1 MANTKEQQLAI
12 DMDGT
17 NIIVSAG
24 AGSGKT
30 AVLTQRVI
38 RKIMD
43 GVDVDRLLVL
53 TFTNEAASEMKSR
66 IRDAIIK
73 NNLDKQLGLLDAA
86 YITTFDSFA
95 LSLVKKYAYTLN
107 IDKNIGIVD
116 SNIITIYKYKI
127 LDEIMDS
134 KYGEEKFDKL
144 IGDFCLKDD
153 EGLKKKIIELANKM
167 DLAIDRDKFIEEYDT
182 KYLNDKFI
190 EERIQEYLRII
201 RNKIQEI
208 NDTYQ
213 EFMSYI
219 DDALIDKLDN
229 YFKPLFQ
236 GKTYD
241 EYLLFM
247 TMGTI
252 RYTGVSE
259 DGKELRDKLKNLI
272 SDIKHLLRFD
282 CIEEIESSIKD
293 IYDYI
298 HVILDIIRELAGRV
312 DEYKDQNG
320 VYEFNDIAHMAIKI
334 VRDNLDI
341 RKEVQ
346 EYFNEIMV
354 DEYQDTSSIQEEF
367 VSLISNNNVYMVG
380 DVKQSIYRFR
390 NANPYIF
397 QEKYNRYSQNNG
409 GMKIDLLKNFR
420 SRSETL
426 FNINEIFNLIMDD
439 EIGNAEYLKEHN
451 MIYGNTTYDNEDTKA
466 NNYLE
471 IYNYDN
477 ESDLAYTDYEKE
489 LFIVGEDINKKIKDK
504 YQVFDKKTGKLRDIR
519 YSDICIITDRNKYL
533 DKYKKILEYE
543 GIPSVIYMDQV
554 LTNDK
559 VILILKNL
567 ISLVDYVSR
576 GVYDDRFRYMF
587 TSVARSFIFEYSDDK
602 IYQLINNKQIKQDKI
617 IVKCKKINVD
627 KPLVEVVNDIIR
639 EFKIYDKLTNLYN
652 IQEDLVRIS
661 NLIDI
666 ASNLSN
672 LNYGIGEFV
681 KYLDEVN
688 EKGLLVKYSVNT
700 GGQDA
705 VKIMNIHKSKGL
717 EFSLCYFTGM
727 ANKFTIKE
735 LNERILFNDK
745 LGIILPFVKE
755 NDLKDTILKDIYK
768 DDFYKEEVSEKIRL
782 FYVALTRCREK
793 MIIVGSFNKNSN
805 NKYDKLVPV
814 IDRIKY
820 RSFLDILNSISVIDK
835 YMVDK
840 KAHYTH
846 SYDDVRT
853 KDLANFK
860 CDIVLN
866 KREIDVEYNTVDN
879 LHFSKETNKLVSFEQ
894 AKAMD
899 YGTKI
904 HERLEYTDFEQE
916 DDNIVKKIFK
926 YIEKD
931 YQKIYREFEFADTK
945 EGNLYHGIIDLMLEY
960 NDYINIIDYKLK
972 NVNDEKYNVQLKG
985 YKDYIE
991 KISNKKVNIYLYSI
1005 MDDVVKKLED

>member
-1 MANTKEQQLAI
+1 MANTREQQLAI

-53 TFTNEAASEMKSR
+53 TFTNEAAREMKSR

-73 NNLDKQLGLLDAA
+73 NNLNKQLGLLDAA

-153 EGLKKKIIELANKM
+153 ESLKKKIIELADKI
-167 DLAIDRDKFIEEYDT
+167 DLAIDRDKFIDGYSK
-182 KYLNDKFI
+182 KYLNDEFI
-190 EERIQEYLRII
+190 NDRVQEYQKIV

-213 EFMSYI
+213 EFMDYI
-219 DDALIDKLDN
+219 DDTLIDKLDN
-229 YFKPLFQ
+229 YFRPLFH

-241 EYLLFM
+241 EYLPFK
-247 TMGTI
+247 TMSTI
-252 RYTGVSE
+252 RYTGVNDE
-259 DGKELRDKLKNLI
+259 GKELRDKLKGLI
-272 SDIKHLLRFD
+272 TEVKNLLRFD
-282 CIEEIESSIKD
+282 DIEEIRNSIKET
-293 IYDYI
+293 YDYTK
-298 HVILDIIRELAGRV
+298 VILDIIKELSKRI
-312 DEYKDQNG
+312 DEYKDKNG

-334 VRDNLDI
+334 VRDNADI

-367 VSLISNNNVYMVG
+367 VGLISKNNVYMVG

-397 QEKYNRYSQNNG
+397 QEKYNRYSQNDG
-409 GMKIDLLKNFR
+409 GVKIDLLKNFR

-439 EIGNAEYLKEHN
+439 EIGNAEYFKEHN
-451 MIYGNTTYDNEDTKA
+451 MVYGNTAYDLEGTKE

-471 IYNYDN
+471 IYNYDKETN
-477 ESDLAYTDYEKE
+477 IDYADYERE
-489 LFIVGEDINKKIKDK
+489 LFIVSEDINKKIADK
-504 YQVFDKKTGKLRDIR
+504 YQVFDKKAGKLRDIR

-567 ISLVDYVSR
+567 ISLVDYVNR
-576 GVYDDRFRYMF
+576 GVYDDKFRYMF
-587 TSVARSFIFEYSDDK
+587 TSVARSFIFGYTDDE
-602 IYQLINNKQIKQDKI
+602 IYQLISKKQIKQDKI
-617 IVKCKKINVD
+617 IEECKKIDIN

-639 EFKIYDKLTNLYN
+639 EFKIYDRLTNLYN

-666 ASNLSN
+666 ASNLSS
-672 LNYGIGEFV
+672 LNYGIEDFI

-735 LNERILFNDK
+735 LNEKILFNEK

-755 NDLKDTILKDIYK
+755 NELKETILKDIYK
-768 DDFYKEEVSEKIRL
+768 DDFYREEVSEKIRL

-793 MIIVGSFNKNSN
+793 MIIVGSFDKNS
-805 NKYDKLVPV
+805 NKYDKLVPTLE
-814 IDRIKY
+814 RIKY
-820 RSFLDILNSISVIDK
+820 RSFLDILNSVTVIDK

-840 KAHYTH
+840 EANYTH
-846 SYDDVRT
+846 MYDEVRT
-853 KDLANFK
+853 KDLAGFK
-860 CDIVLN
+860 SDMVID
-866 KREIDVEYNTVDN
+866 KREVNIEYNTIDN
-879 LHFSKETNKLVSFEQ
+879 LHFSKETNKLIDIEQ
-894 AKAMD
+894 AKAMR
-899 YGTKI
+899 YGTMV
-904 HERLEYTDFEQE
+904 HEKLEFADFEVGE
-916 DDNIVKKIFK
+916 DKIIQQLFK
-926 YIEKD
+926 YIDKD
-931 YQKIYREFEFADTK
+931 YEKIYREFEFTDMK

-960 NDYINIIDYKLK
+960 KDYINIVDYKLK
-972 NVNDEKYNVQLKG
+972 NVDDEKYNMQLKG

-1005 MDDVVKKLED
+1005 MDEIVKKLED

>member
-53 TFTNEAASEMKSR
+53 TFTNEAAREMKSR

-153 EGLKKKIIELANKM
+153 ESLKKKIIELADKI
-167 DLAIDRDKFIEEYDT
+167 DLAIDRDKFIDGYSK
-182 KYLNDKFI
+182 KYLNDEFI
-190 EERIQEYLRII
+190 NDRVQEYQKIV

-213 EFMSYI
+213 EFMDYI
-219 DDALIDKLDN
+219 DDTLIDKLDN
-229 YFKPLFQ
+229 YFRPLFQ

-241 EYLLFM
+241 EYLPFK
-247 TMGTI
+247 TMSTI
-252 RYTGVSE
+252 RYTGVNE
-259 DGKELRDKLKNLI
+259 EGKELRDKLKGLI
-272 SDIKHLLRFD
+272 TEVKNLLRFD
-282 CIEEIESSIKD
+282 DIEEIRNSIKET
-293 IYDYI
+293 YDYTK
-298 HVILDIIRELAGRV
+298 VILDIIKELSKRI
-312 DEYKDQNG
+312 DEYKDKNG

-334 VRDNLDI
+334 VRDNADI

-367 VSLISNNNVYMVG
+367 VGLISKNNVYMVG

-397 QEKYNRYSQNNG
+397 QEKYNRYSQNDG
-409 GMKIDLLKNFR
+409 GVKIDLLKNFR

-451 MIYGNTTYDNEDTKA
+451 MVYGNTAYDLEDTKE

-471 IYNYDN
+471 IYNYDKETN
-477 ESDLAYTDYEKE
+477 LDYADYERE
-489 LFIVGEDINKKIKDK
+489 LFIVSEDINKKITDK

-567 ISLVDYVSR
+567 ISLVDYVNR
-576 GVYDDRFRYMF
+576 GVYDDKFRYMF
-587 TSVARSFIFEYSDDK
+587 TSVARSFIFEYTDDE
-602 IYQLINNKQIKQDKI
+602 IYQLISKKQIRQDKI
-617 IVKCKKINVD
+617 IEECKKIDIN

-639 EFKIYDKLTNLYN
+639 EFKIYDRLTNLYN

-666 ASNLSN
+666 ASNLSS
-672 LNYGIGEFV
+672 LNYGIEDFI

-735 LNERILFNDK
+735 LNEKILFNEK

-755 NDLKDTILKDIYK
+755 NELKETILKDIYK

-793 MIIVGSFNKNSN
+793 MIIVGSFDKNS
-805 NKYDKLVPV
+805 NKYDKLVPTLE
-814 IDRIKY
+814 RIKY
-820 RSFLDILNSISVIDK
+820 RSFLDILNSVTVIDK

-840 KAHYTH
+840 EANYTH
-846 SYDDVRT
+846 MYDEVKT
-853 KDLANFK
+853 KDLAVFK
-860 CDIVLN
+860 SDMV
-866 KREIDVEYNTVDN
+866 IDKLEVNIEYNTIDN
-879 LHFSKETNKLVSFEQ
+879 LHFSKETNKLIDIEQ
-894 AKAMD
+894 AKAMR
-899 YGTKI
+899 YGTMV
-904 HERLEYTDFEQE
+904 HEKLEFADFEVGE
-916 DDNIVKKIFK
+916 DKTIQQLFK
-926 YIEKD
+926 YIDKD
-931 YQKIYREFEFADTK
+931 YEKIYREFEFTDVK

-960 NDYINIIDYKLK
+960 KDYINIVDYKLK
-972 NVNDEKYNVQLKG
+972 NVDDEKYNMQLKG
-985 YKDYIE
+985 YKDYIQ

-1005 MDDVVKKLED
+1005 MDEIVKKLED

>member
-1 MANTKEQQLAI
+1 MANTREQQLAI

-53 TFTNEAASEMKSR
+53 TFTNEAAREMKSR

-73 NNLDKQLGLLDAA
+73 NNLNKQLGLLDAA

-153 EGLKKKIIELANKM
+153 ESLKKKIIELADKI
-167 DLAIDRDKFIEEYDT
+167 DLAIDRDKFIDGYSK
-182 KYLNDKFI
+182 KYLNDEFI
-190 EERIQEYLRII
+190 NDRVQEYQKIV

-213 EFMSYI
+213 EFMDYI
-219 DDALIDKLDN
+219 DDTLIDKLDN
-229 YFKPLFQ
+229 YFRPLFH

-241 EYLLFM
+241 EYLPFK
-247 TMGTI
+247 TMSTI
-252 RYTGVSE
+252 RYTGVNDE
-259 DGKELRDKLKNLI
+259 GKELRDKLKGLI
-272 SDIKHLLRFD
+272 TEVKNLLRFD
-282 CIEEIESSIKD
+282 DIEEIRNSIKET
-293 IYDYI
+293 YDYTK
-298 HVILDIIRELAGRV
+298 VILDIIKELSKRI
-312 DEYKDQNG
+312 DEYKDKNG

-334 VRDNLDI
+334 VRDNADI

-367 VSLISNNNVYMVG
+367 VGLISKNNVYMVG

-397 QEKYNRYSQNNG
+397 QEKYNRYSQNDG
-409 GMKIDLLKNFR
+409 GVKIDLLKNFR

-439 EIGNAEYLKEHN
+439 EIGNAEYFKEHN
-451 MIYGNTTYDNEDTKA
+451 MVYGNTAYDLEGTKE

-471 IYNYDN
+471 IYNYDKETN
-477 ESDLAYTDYEKE
+477 IDYADYERE
-489 LFIVGEDINKKIKDK
+489 LFIVSEDINKKIADK
-504 YQVFDKKTGKLRDIR
+504 YQVFDKKAGKLRDIR

-567 ISLVDYVSR
+567 ISLVDYVNR
-576 GVYDDRFRYMF
+576 GVYDDKFRYMF
-587 TSVARSFIFEYSDDK
+587 TSVARSFIFGYTDDE
-602 IYQLINNKQIKQDKI
+602 IYQLISKKQIKQDKI
-617 IVKCKKINVD
+617 IEECKKIDIN

-639 EFKIYDKLTNLYN
+639 EFKIYDRLTNLYN

-666 ASNLSN
+666 ASNLSS
-672 LNYGIGEFV
+672 LNYGIEDFI

-735 LNERILFNDK
+735 LNEKILFNEK

-755 NDLKDTILKDIYK
+755 NELKETILKDIYK
-768 DDFYKEEVSEKIRL
+768 DDFYREEVSEKIRL

-793 MIIVGSFNKNSN
+793 MIIVGSFDKNS
-805 NKYDKLVPV
+805 NKYDKLVPTLE
-814 IDRIKY
+814 RIKY
-820 RSFLDILNSISVIDK
+820 RSFLDILNSVTVIDK

-840 KAHYTH
+840 EANYTH
-846 SYDDVRT
+846 MYDEVRT
-853 KDLANFK
+853 KDLAGFK
-860 CDIVLN
+860 SDMVID
-866 KREIDVEYNTVDN
+866 KREVNIEYNTIDN
-879 LHFSKETNKLVSFEQ
+879 LHFSKETNKLIDIEQ
-894 AKAMD
+894 AKAMR
-899 YGTKI
+899 YGTMVHEKLEFANFKVGEDKI
-904 HERLEYTDFEQE
+904 IQQL
-916 DDNIVKKIFK
+916 FK
-926 YIEKD
+926 YIDKD
-931 YQKIYREFEFADTK
+931 YEKIYREFEFTDMK

-960 NDYINIIDYKLK
+960 KDYINIVDYKLK
-972 NVNDEKYNVQLKG
+972 NVDDEKYNMQLKG

-1005 MDDVVKKLED
+1005 MDEMVKKLED

>member
-53 TFTNEAASEMKSR
+53 TFTNEAAREMKSR

-73 NNLDKQLGLLDAA
+73 NNLNKQLGLLDAA

-153 EGLKKKIIELANKM
+153 ENLKKKIIELADKI
-167 DLAIDRDKFIEEYDT
+167 DLAIDRDKFIDGYSK
-182 KYLNDKFI
+182 KYLNDEFI
-190 EERIQEYLRII
+190 NDRVQEYQKIV

-213 EFMSYI
+213 EFMDYI
-219 DDALIDKLDN
+219 DDTLIDKLDN
-229 YFKPLFQ
+229 YFRPLFQ

-241 EYLLFM
+241 EYLPFK
-247 TMGTI
+247 TMSTI
-252 RYTGVSE
+252 RYTGVNE
-259 DGKELRDKLKNLI
+259 EGKELRDKLKGLI
-272 SDIKHLLRFD
+272 TEVKNLLRFD
-282 CIEEIESSIKD
+282 DIEEIRNSIKET
-293 IYDYI
+293 YDYTK
-298 HVILDIIRELAGRV
+298 VILDIIKELSKRI
-312 DEYKDQNG
+312 DEYKDKNG

-334 VRDNLDI
+334 VRDNVDI

-367 VSLISNNNVYMVG
+367 VGLISKNNVYMVG

-397 QEKYNRYSQNNG
+397 QDKYNRYSQNDG
-409 GMKIDLLKNFR
+409 GVKIDLLKNFR

-451 MIYGNTTYDNEDTKA
+451 MVYGNTAYDLEDTNE

-471 IYNYDN
+471 IYNYDKETN
-477 ESDLAYTDYEKE
+477 LDYADYERE
-489 LFIVGEDINKKIKDK
+489 LFIVSEDINNKIADK

-567 ISLVDYVSR
+567 ISLVDYVNR
-576 GVYDDRFRYMF
+576 GVYDDKFRYMF
-587 TSVARSFIFEYSDDK
+587 TSVARSFIFGYTDDE
-602 IYQLINNKQIKQDKI
+602 IYQLISKKQIKQDKI
-617 IVKCKKINVD
+617 IEECKKIDIN

-639 EFKIYDKLTNLYN
+639 EFKIYDRLTNLYN

-666 ASNLSN
+666 ASNLSS
-672 LNYGIGEFV
+672 LNYGIEDFI

-735 LNERILFNDK
+735 LNEKILFNEK

-755 NDLKDTILKDIYK
+755 NELKETILKDIYK

-793 MIIVGSFNKNSN
+793 MIIVGSFDKNS
-805 NKYDKLVPV
+805 NKYDKLVPTLE
-814 IDRIKY
+814 RIKY
-820 RSFLDILNSISVIDK
+820 RSFLDILNSVTVIDK

-840 KAHYTH
+840 EANYTH
-846 SYDDVRT
+846 MYDEVRT
-853 KDLANFK
+853 KDLAGFK
-860 CDIVLN
+860 SDMVID
-866 KREIDVEYNTVDN
+866 KREVNIEYNTIDN
-879 LHFSKETNKLVSFEQ
+879 LHFSKETNKLIDIEQ
-894 AKAMD
+894 AKAMR
-899 YGTKI
+899 YGTI
-904 HERLEYTDFEQE
+904 VHEKLEFADFEVGE
-916 DDNIVKKIFK
+916 DKIIQQLFK
-926 YIEKD
+926 YIDKD
-931 YQKIYREFEFADTK
+931 YEKIYREFEFTDMK

-960 NDYINIIDYKLK
+960 KDYINIVDYKLK
-972 NVNDEKYNVQLKG
+972 NVDDEKYNMQLKG
-985 YKDYIE
+985 YKDYIQ

-1005 MDDVVKKLED
+1005 MDEIVKKLED

>member
-282 CIEEIESSIKD
+282 GIEEIESSIKD
-293 IYDYI
+293 TYDYI

-312 DEYKDQNG
+312 DKYKDQNG

-397 QEKYNRYSQNNG
+397 QEKYNCYSQNNG
-409 GMKIDLLKNFR
+409 GVKIDLLKNFR

-451 MIYGNTTYDNEDTKA
+451 MIYGNTAYDNEDTKV

-617 IVKCKKINVD
+617 IEECKKINVD

-666 ASNLSN
+666 ASNLSS

-904 HERLEYTDFEQE
+904 HERLEYADFKQE

-931 YQKIYREFEFADTK
+931 YQKIYREFEFTDTK

-972 NVNDEKYNVQLKG
+972 NVNDEKYYVQLKG